1 MAALTLR
8 KFLLQ
13 ALVPTVAVVMP
24 GVLGYYYYYNRTKW
38 PLHAAPTRHLAA
50 LHTW

>member
-1 MAALTLR
+1 MAVLTLR

-13 ALVPTVAVVMP
+13 ALMPAVAVVMP
-24 GVLGYYYYYNRTKW
+24 GVLGYYYNRTKW
-38 PLHAAPTRHLAA
+38 PLHAAPPRHLAA